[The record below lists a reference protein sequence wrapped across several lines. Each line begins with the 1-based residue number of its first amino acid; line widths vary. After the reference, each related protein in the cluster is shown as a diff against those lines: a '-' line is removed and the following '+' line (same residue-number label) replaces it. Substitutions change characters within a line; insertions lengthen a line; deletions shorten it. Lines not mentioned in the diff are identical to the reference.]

1 MSPSSKTTI
10 SSGPQ
15 PFGLRDRLPYDAAY
29 PSHQLACAAACFRR
43 LAGLQIGKAQAVGA
57 CARLYADGWFE
68 SGNGGDEQFGD
79 CARIDIGLVRDQRDA
94 LTMSVGHGH
103 ISRLPAGQRPSVGIP
118 SGGVDQIGVGLK
130 CRFRFLA
137 VRVSVGILHDAVA
150 GTYSETAHARGEIA
164 CARSADRNAGI
175 V

>member
-1 MSPSSKTTI
+1 MRASTLT
-10 SSGPQ
+10 
-15 PFGLRDRLPYDAAY
+15 
-29 PSHQLACAAACFRR
+29 
-43 LAGLQIGKAQAVGA
+43 
-57 CARLYADGWFE
+57 DG
-68 SGNGGDEQFGD
+68 SNRGNGETSSSAI
-79 CARIDIGLVRDQRDA
+79 ARVSTSGYVRDQRDA

-150 GTYSETAHARGEIA
+150 GTYSETAHAGGEIA
-164 CARSADRNAGI
+164 CARSADWNAGTMQFIEPI
-175 V
+175 VPWAGRIQQDGG